1 MSVEGY
7 SFWGQ
12 FFIQLINEFCIKLLN
27 TLIKLLKL
35 KFLHLVK
42 PKKKD
47 FEHPSILY
55 KQYPKSANMKP
66 NSQIFWRNDSLVSM
80 KWSWRTCKQGRC
92 RDFSKDTA
100 PPPPRLQVES
110 LPFKTIQKLFWW
122 KYSLV
127 KSWDFFPPPP
137 LAKMLQYLVGGKVD
151 AAQATF
157 SKLYQIIYG
166 TLLTYLSISLYYPFG
181 KPFSKPYSY

>member
-1 MSVEGY
+1 
-7 SFWGQ
+7 
-12 FFIQLINEFCIKLLN
+12 
-27 TLIKLLKL
+27 
-35 KFLHLVK
+35 
-42 PKKKD
+42 
-47 FEHPSILY
+47 
-55 KQYPKSANMKP
+55 MKP

-127 KSWDFFPPPP
+127 KSWDFFPRLP
-137 LAKMLQYLVGGKVD
+137 LQNVTIFSRGKGWCSTSDFFKIISNHIWNIKLIHLQYFTRRLTHACVYQCMYTRMHVPLRVLVCVP
-151 AAQATF
+151 
-157 SKLYQIIYG
+157 S
-166 TLLTYLSISLYYPFG
+166 YPG
-181 KPFSKPYSY
+181 LPQGEL

>member
-1 MSVEGY
+1 MIRT
-7 SFWGQ
+7 SFHVDSCVLG
-12 FFIQLINEFCIKLLN
+12 
-27 TLIKLLKL
+27 
-35 KFLHLVK
+35 
-42 PKKKD
+42 
-47 FEHPSILY
+47 
-55 KQYPKSANMKP
+55 P
-66 NSQIFWRNDSLVSM
+66 NYFVLGGTIFWRNYSLVSM

-181 KPFSKPYSY
+181 NHFQNLIHINQNI

>member
-12 FFIQLINEFCIKLLN
+12 FFIKLINEFCIKLLN

-47 FEHPSILY
+47 FEPPSILY
-55 KQYPKSANMKP
+55 NILSLPIWNP
-66 NSQIFWRNDSLVSM
+66 HSQIFWRNDSLVSM